1 MIVCSNTSP
10 IIFLSKI
17 NQLELLNKCFSNIF
31 VPEAVLNELID
42 YPTPEFINKSK
53 ISDHGKAFV
62 TGSLGALHR
71 GELEAIVLARELK
84 ADFIILDDHLARK
97 KAQRMGIKIIG
108 TLGVLLLAC
117 KKGFISSH
125 DVKHHI
131 NTLTTQHNM
140 FISKT
145 ILKTVNEALDN

>member
-1 MIVCSNTSP
+1 
-10 IIFLSKI
+10 
-17 NQLELLNKCFSNIF
+17 
-31 VPEAVLNELID
+31 
-42 YPTPEFINKSK
+42 
-53 ISDHGKAFV
+53 
-62 TGSLGALHR
+62 
-71 GELEAIVLARELK
+71 
-84 ADFIILDDHLARK
+84 
-97 KAQRMGIKIIG
+97 MGIKIIG